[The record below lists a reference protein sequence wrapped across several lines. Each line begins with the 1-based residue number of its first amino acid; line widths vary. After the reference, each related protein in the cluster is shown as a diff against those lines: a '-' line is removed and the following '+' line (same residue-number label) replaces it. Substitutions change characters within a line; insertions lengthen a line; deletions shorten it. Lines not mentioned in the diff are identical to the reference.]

1 MPESTE
7 KMTNEGFLP
16 RKPRTSRMRL
26 RRRAIAAI
34 TGLAAAGLIAVIAG
48 CGSAAGAPGSAG
60 LEQTRLTV
68 AVLPATDD
76 APFWLALKHG
86 HFRQDGLTV
95 TPQLVA
101 QSTLSV
107 PGLLHGGV
115 DVIGGANYVSFFQVK
130 ARGAL
135 NIRVIAPAPPI
146 EVRRFAV
153 VARVSSGCRNGARR
167 L

>member
-1 MPESTE
+1 
-7 KMTNEGFLP
+7 
-16 RKPRTSRMRL
+16 
-26 RRRAIAAI
+26 
-34 TGLAAAGLIAVIAG
+34 LAAAGLIAVIAG

-130 ARGAL
+130 ARGA
-135 NIRVIAPAPPI
+135 RGQAKGQARSARGEPPQ
-146 EVRRFAV
+146 RHP
-153 VARVSSGCRNGARR
+153 SPKGWDDWDDTH
-167 L
+167 